1 MGAIMTRDFTTNAG
15 AFIAAILFGASVVAV
30 RVAVQDIPPLTLAI
44 LRFGQGGFLLLL
56 LLLIWA
62 RDLLRIGWRDVPYLV
77 LLGVIF
83 FTIFPVTFNTGLRL
97 TEASRG
103 ALMLATMPLWSVL
116 LARMATGEHLRFR
129 QICGVLLAFAGVGVV
144 FAERGLTFV
153 GTSLSLAG
161 DALMLV
167 TAICGAV
174 YGVLAK
180 RMLTRYRALSVTAY
194 TMMFGTLLLM
204 PFTFLEDPSSALAR
218 MRSDTVMLVLFLG
231 IFGGAIG
238 YFLWTFALTRLSPT
252 QVAVYINLNP
262 MIATLL
268 GVTLLAEKLT
278 GIFVA
283 GFAAVLAGVLL
294 VNLPGRVQLE
304 RRSIK
309 NVGSGISN

>member
-1 MGAIMTRDFTTNAG
+1 MMRRHFAANAG

-62 RDLLRIGWRDVPYLV
+62 RDLLRVDRRDVPYLI
-77 LLGVIF
+77 LLGAIF
-83 FTIFPVTFNTGLRL
+83 FTIFPVTFNTSLRL

-103 ALMLATMPLWSVL
+103 AMMLATMPLWSVL
-116 LARMATGEHLRFR
+116 LARVATGEHLNIR
-129 QICGVLLAFAGVGVV
+129 QTCGVLLTFAGVGVV
-144 FAERGLTFV
+144 LAERGLTFV
-153 GTSLSLAG
+153 GTNLSLAG

-167 TAICGAV
+167 TALCGAV

-180 RMLTRYRALSVTAY
+180 RMLTRYKALTVTAY
-194 TMMFGTLLLM
+194 AMVLGTLLLV
-204 PFTFLEDPSSALAR
+204 PAAFVEDPFSALER
-218 MRSDTVMLVLFLG
+218 MRTETVMLVLFLG

-252 QVAVYINLNP
+252 QVAVYVNLNP

-278 GIFVA
+278 GIFVI

-294 VNLPGRVQLE
+294 VNLRGRVQLE
-304 RRSIK
+304 TRSIK
-309 NVGSGISN
+309 N

>member
-1 MGAIMTRDFTTNAG
+1 MMRRDFTANAG

-44 LRFGQGGFLLLL
+44 LRFGQGGLLLLL

-62 RDLLRIGWRDVPYLV
+62 RDLLRIGWHDVPYLV
-77 LLGVIF
+77 LLGAIF
-83 FTIFPVTFNTGLRL
+83 FTIFPVTFNTSLRL

-116 LARMATGEHLRFR
+116 LARSAKRERLSTR
-129 QICGVLLAFAGVGVV
+129 QMCGVLLTLAGVGVV
-144 FAERGLTFV
+144 LAERGLTFA
-153 GTSLSLAG
+153 GTGLSLAG
-161 DALMLV
+161 DVLMLV
-167 TAICGAV
+167 TALCGAV

-180 RMLTRYRALSVTAY
+180 RMLTRYKALTVTAY

-204 PFTFLEDPSSALAR
+204 PLTFLEDPSSALAR
-218 MRSDTVMLVLFLG
+218 MRTDTVMLVLFLG

-268 GVTLLAEKLT
+268 GATLLAEKLT

-294 VNLPGRVQLE
+294 VNLPSRVQLKG
-304 RRSIK
+304 RSLT
-309 NVGSGISN
+309 NQNGA

>member
-1 MGAIMTRDFTTNAG
+1 MMKRDFNANAG

-116 LARMATGEHLRFR
+116 LARMVTGEHLSFR

-144 FAERGLTFV
+144 LAERGLTFV
-153 GTSLSLAG
+153 GTSFSLAG
-161 DALMLV
+161 DALLLV

-194 TMMFGTLLLM
+194 TMMFGTLLLL

-218 MRSDTVMLVLFLG
+218 MHTDTVMLVLFLG

-268 GVTLLAEKLT
+268 GATLLAEKLT
-278 GIFVA
+278 NIFIA
-283 GFAAVLAGVLL
+283 GFAAVLVGVLL

-304 RRSIK
+304 
-309 NVGSGISN
+309 NN

>member
-1 MGAIMTRDFTTNAG
+1 MMRRHFAANAG

-62 RDLLRIGWRDVPYLV
+62 RDLLRVDRRDVPYLI
-77 LLGVIF
+77 LLGAIF
-83 FTIFPVTFNTGLRL
+83 FTIFPVTFNTSLRM

-103 ALMLATMPLWSVL
+103 AMMLATMPLWSVL
-116 LARMATGEHLRFR
+116 LARVATGEHLNIR
-129 QICGVLLAFAGVGVV
+129 QTCGVLLTFAGVGVV
-144 FAERGLTFV
+144 LAERGLTFV
-153 GTSLSLAG
+153 GTNLSLAG

-167 TAICGAV
+167 TALCGAV

-180 RMLTRYRALSVTAY
+180 RMLTRYKALTVTAY
-194 TMMFGTLLLM
+194 AMVLGTLLLV
-204 PFTFLEDPSSALAR
+204 PVAFVEDPFSALER
-218 MRSDTVMLVLFLG
+218 MRTETVMLVLFLG

-252 QVAVYINLNP
+252 QVAVYVNLNP

-278 GIFVA
+278 GIFVV
-283 GFAAVLAGVLL
+283 GLAAVLAGVLL
-294 VNLPGRVQLE
+294 VNLRGRVQLE
-304 RRSIK
+304 TRSIK
-309 NVGSGISN
+309 N

>member
-1 MGAIMTRDFTTNAG
+1 MMRRDFIANAG

-30 RVAVQDIPPLTLAI
+30 RVAVRDIPPLTLAI
-44 LRFGQGGFLLLL
+44 LRFGQGSFLLLF

-62 RDLLRIGWRDVPYLV
+62 RDLLRIRVSDVPYLL

-83 FTIFPVTFNTGLRL
+83 FTIFPVTFNISLRL
-97 TEASRG
+97 TEASHG

-116 LARMATGEHLRFR
+116 LARAAKKERLSTR
-129 QICGVLLAFAGVGVV
+129 QICGVLLTFAGVGMVL
-144 FAERGLTFV
+144 AERGLTFA

-167 TAICGAV
+167 TALCGAL

-180 RMLTRYRALSVTAY
+180 RLLIRYNAMTVTAY
-194 TMMFGTLLLM
+194 AMIFGTLLLV
-204 PFTFLEDPSSALAR
+204 PAVFFEDASSAMAR
-218 MRSDTVMLVLFLG
+218 MRTDTVMLVLFLG

-252 QVAVYINLNP
+252 QVAVYVNLNP

-268 GVTLLAEKLT
+268 GVTLLGENLT
-278 GIFVA
+278 GVFIA
-283 GFAAVLAGVLL
+283 GLVAVLGGVLL
-294 VNLPGRVQLE
+294 VNLRGRGPLE
-304 RRSIK
+304 
-309 NVGSGISN
+309 GHPETH

>member
-1 MGAIMTRDFTTNAG
+1 MMGRDFAANAG

-62 RDLLRIGWRDVPYLV
+62 RDLLRVGWRDVPYLI
-77 LLGVIF
+77 LLGAIF
-83 FTIFPVTFNTGLRL
+83 FTIFPVTFNMSLRL

-103 ALMLATMPLWSVL
+103 ALMLATTPLWSGL
-116 LARMATGEHLRFR
+116 LARVATGERLNIR
-129 QICGVLLAFAGVGVV
+129 QMCGVLMTFAGVGVAL
-144 FAERGLTFV
+144 AERGLIFV

-167 TAICGAV
+167 TALCGAV

-180 RMLTRYRALSVTAY
+180 RMLTRYKALTVTTYA
-194 TMMFGTLLLM
+194 MVLGTLLLV
-204 PFTFLEDPSSALAR
+204 PVAFVEDPSSALAR
-218 MRSDTVMLVLFLG
+218 MHTDTVMLVLFLG

-238 YFLWTFALTRLSPT
+238 YFLWTFALTHLSPT

-268 GVTLLAEKLT
+268 GATLLAEKLT
-278 GIFVA
+278 GIFVVS
-283 GFAAVLAGVLL
+283 FAAVLAGVLL
-294 VNLPGRVQLE
+294 VNLRGRVPVRGALHNE
-304 RRSIK
+304 LKR
-309 NVGSGISN
+309 GITSC

>member
-1 MGAIMTRDFTTNAG
+1 MGAIMTRNFTANAG

-30 RVAVQDIPPLTLAI
+30 RVAVQDIPPFTLAI

-56 LLLIWA
+56 LLLIWK
-62 RDLLRIGWRDVPYLV
+62 RDLLRIGWRDVPYLA

-83 FTIFPVTFNTGLRL
+83 FTIFPVTFNMSLRL

-116 LARMATGEHLRFR
+116 LARVAKRERLSTR
-129 QICGVLLAFAGVGVV
+129 QIFGVLLAFAGVGVV
-144 FAERGLTFV
+144 LAERGLTFV
-153 GTSLSLAG
+153 GTSLSLVG

-167 TAICGAV
+167 TALCGAV

-180 RMLTRYRALSVTAY
+180 RMLTRYNAMTVTAY
-194 TMMFGTLLLM
+194 TMIFGTLLLV
-204 PFTFLEDPSSALAR
+204 PAAFFEDPSSAMVR
-218 MRSDTVMLVLFLG
+218 MRMDTVMLVLFLG

-252 QVAVYINLNP
+252 QVAVFVNLNP

-268 GVTLLAEKLT
+268 GTTLLAEKLT
-278 GIFVA
+278 GIFIV
-283 GFAAVLAGVLL
+283 GFVAVLAGVLL
-294 VNLPGRVQLE
+294 VNLRGRGQLE
-304 RRSIK
+304 RHPIT
-309 NVGSGISN
+309 N

>member
-1 MGAIMTRDFTTNAG
+1 MGAIMTRDFTANAG

-30 RVAVQDIPPLTLAI
+30 RVAVQDIPPFTLAI

-56 LLLIWA
+56 LLLIWK
-62 RDLLRIGWRDVPYLV
+62 RGLLRIGWRDVPYLA

-83 FTIFPVTFNTGLRL
+83 FTIFPVTFNMSLRL

-116 LARMATGEHLRFR
+116 LARVAKRERLNTR
-129 QICGVLLAFAGVGVV
+129 QISGVFLAFAGVGVV
-144 FAERGLTFV
+144 LAERGLTFA
-153 GTSLSLAG
+153 GTSLSLVG

-167 TAICGAV
+167 TALCGAV

-180 RMLTRYRALSVTAY
+180 RMLTRYNAMTVTAY
-194 TMMFGTLLLM
+194 TMMFGTLLLV
-204 PFTFLEDPSSALAR
+204 PVAFFEDPSSAMAR
-218 MRSDTVMLVLFLG
+218 MRIDTVVLVLFLG

-238 YFLWTFALTRLSPT
+238 YFLWTFALTWLSPT
-252 QVAVYINLNP
+252 QVAVFVNLNP

-268 GVTLLAEKLT
+268 GATLLAEKLT
-278 GIFVA
+278 GIFIA

-294 VNLPGRVQLE
+294 VNLRGRGQLE
-304 RRSIK
+304 RRSIT
-309 NVGSGISN
+309 N

>member
-1 MGAIMTRDFTTNAG
+1 MRRDFTANAG

-44 LRFGQGGFLLLL
+44 LRFGQGGLLLLL

-62 RDLLRIGWRDVPYLV
+62 RDLLRIGWHDVPYLV
-77 LLGVIF
+77 LLGAIF
-83 FTIFPVTFNTGLRL
+83 FTIFPVTFNTSLRL

-116 LARMATGEHLRFR
+116 LARSAKRERLSTR
-129 QICGVLLAFAGVGVV
+129 QMCGVLLTLAGVGVV
-144 FAERGLTFV
+144 LAERGLTFA
-153 GTSLSLAG
+153 GTGLSLAG
-161 DALMLV
+161 DVLMLV
-167 TAICGAV
+167 TALCGAV

-180 RMLTRYRALSVTAY
+180 RMLTRYKALTVTAY

-204 PFTFLEDPSSALAR
+204 PLTFLEDPSSALAR
-218 MRSDTVMLVLFLG
+218 MRTDTVMLVLFLG

-283 GFAAVLAGVLL
+283 GFAAVFAGVLL

-304 RRSIK
+304 KRSIK
-309 NVGSGISN
+309 NVG

>member
-1 MGAIMTRDFTTNAG
+1 MRRDFTANAG

-30 RVAVQDIPPLTLAI
+30 RVAVRDIPPLTLAI
-44 LRFGQGGFLLLL
+44 LRFGQGSFLLLF

-62 RDLLRIGWRDVPYLV
+62 RDLLRIRVSDVPYLL

-83 FTIFPVTFNTGLRL
+83 FTIFPVTFNISLRL
-97 TEASRG
+97 TEASHG

-116 LARMATGEHLRFR
+116 LARAAKKERLSTR
-129 QICGVLLAFAGVGVV
+129 QICGVLLTFAGVGMVL
-144 FAERGLTFV
+144 AERGLTFA

-167 TAICGAV
+167 TALCGAL

-180 RMLTRYRALSVTAY
+180 RLLIRYNAMTVTAY
-194 TMMFGTLLLM
+194 AMIFGTLLLV
-204 PFTFLEDPSSALAR
+204 PAVFFEDASSAMAR
-218 MRSDTVMLVLFLG
+218 MRTDTVMLVLFLG

-252 QVAVYINLNP
+252 QVAVYVNLNP

-268 GVTLLAEKLT
+268 GVTLLGENLT
-278 GIFVA
+278 GVFIA
-283 GFAAVLAGVLL
+283 GLVAVLGGVLL
-294 VNLPGRVQLE
+294 VNLRGRGPLE
-304 RRSIK
+304 
-309 NVGSGISN
+309 GHPETH

>member
-1 MGAIMTRDFTTNAG
+1 MGAIMTRDFTANAG

-116 LARMATGEHLRFR
+116 LARMATGEHLSFR

-204 PFTFLEDPSSALAR
+204 PFTFLEDPCSALAR
-218 MRSDTVMLVLFLG
+218 MRTDTVMLVLFLG

>member
-1 MGAIMTRDFTTNAG
+1 MRRHFAANAG

-62 RDLLRIGWRDVPYLV
+62 RDLLRVDRRDVPYLI
-77 LLGVIF
+77 LLGAIF
-83 FTIFPVTFNTGLRL
+83 FTIFPVTFNTSLRL

-103 ALMLATMPLWSVL
+103 AMMLATMPLWSVL
-116 LARMATGEHLRFR
+116 LARVATGEHLNIR
-129 QICGVLLAFAGVGVV
+129 QTCGVFLTFAGVGVV
-144 FAERGLTFV
+144 LAERGLTFV
-153 GTSLSLAG
+153 GTNLSLAG

-167 TAICGAV
+167 TALCGAV

-180 RMLTRYRALSVTAY
+180 RMLTRYKALTVTAY
-194 TMMFGTLLLM
+194 AMVLGTLLLV
-204 PFTFLEDPSSALAR
+204 PAAFVEDPFSALER
-218 MRSDTVMLVLFLG
+218 MRTETVMLVLFLG

-252 QVAVYINLNP
+252 QVAVYVNLNP

-268 GVTLLAEKLT
+268 GVTLLAEKPT
-278 GIFVA
+278 GIFVV

-294 VNLPGRVQLE
+294 VNLRGRAQLE
-304 RRSIK
+304 TRSIK
-309 NVGSGISN
+309 N

>member
-1 MGAIMTRDFTTNAG
+1 MTRRDFTANAG
-15 AFIAAILFGASVVAV
+15 AFVAAMLFGASVVAV
-30 RVAVQDIPPLTLAI
+30 RVAVRDIPPLTLAI
-44 LRFGQGGFLLLL
+44 LRFGQGSFLLLL

-62 RDLLRIGWRDVPYLV
+62 RDLLRIRVSDVPYLL

-83 FTIFPVTFNTGLRL
+83 FTIFPVTFNISLRL

-116 LARMATGEHLRFR
+116 LARAAKKERLSTR
-129 QICGVLLAFAGVGVV
+129 QICGVLLTFAGVGMVL
-144 FAERGLTFV
+144 AERGLTFA

-167 TAICGAV
+167 TALCGAL

-180 RMLTRYRALSVTAY
+180 RLLTRYNAMTVTAY
-194 TMMFGTLLLM
+194 AMIFGTLLLV
-204 PFTFLEDPSSALAR
+204 PAVFFEDASSAMAR
-218 MRSDTVMLVLFLG
+218 MRTDTVMLVLFLG

-252 QVAVYINLNP
+252 QVAVYVNLNP

-268 GVTLLAEKLT
+268 GVTLLGEKLT
-278 GIFVA
+278 GVFIA
-283 GFAAVLAGVLL
+283 GLVAVLGGVLL
-294 VNLPGRVQLE
+294 VNLRGRGQLE
-304 RRSIK
+304 
-309 NVGSGISN
+309 GHPETQ

>member
-1 MGAIMTRDFTTNAG
+1 MGAIMTRDFTANAG

-30 RVAVQDIPPLTLAI
+30 RVAVQDIPPFTLAI

-56 LLLIWA
+56 LLLIWK
-62 RDLLRIGWRDVPYLV
+62 RDLLRIGWRDVPYLA

-83 FTIFPVTFNTGLRL
+83 FTIFPVTFNMSLRL

-116 LARMATGEHLRFR
+116 LARVAKRERLSTR
-129 QICGVLLAFAGVGVV
+129 QIFGVLLAFAGVGVV
-144 FAERGLTFV
+144 LAERGLTFV
-153 GTSLSLAG
+153 GTSLSLVG

-167 TAICGAV
+167 TALCGAV

-180 RMLTRYRALSVTAY
+180 RMLTRYNAMTVTAY
-194 TMMFGTLLLM
+194 TMMFGTLLLV
-204 PFTFLEDPSSALAR
+204 PAVFFEDPSSAMAR
-218 MRSDTVMLVLFLG
+218 MRIDTVVLVLFLG

-252 QVAVYINLNP
+252 QVAVFVNLNP

-268 GVTLLAEKLT
+268 GATLLAEKLT
-278 GIFVA
+278 GIFIA

-294 VNLPGRVQLE
+294 VNLRGRGQLE
-304 RRSIK
+304 RRSIT
-309 NVGSGISN
+309 N